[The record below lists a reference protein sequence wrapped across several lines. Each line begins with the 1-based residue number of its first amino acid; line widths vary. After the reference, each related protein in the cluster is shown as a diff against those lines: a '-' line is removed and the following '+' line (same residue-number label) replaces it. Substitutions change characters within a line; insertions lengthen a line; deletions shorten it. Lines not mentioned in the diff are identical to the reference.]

1 MALVIPATT
10 VPSATAADQ
19 VIGHAFAALV
29 VRVTAVEK
37 RPISTPGTTVIVP
50 GEPGTLAL
58 ETVPAT
64 AGETSFTL
72 ESPAVPPLLVLING
86 QAQKPTYDYIPVLT
100 GPHVTG
106 FTWNN
111 ADFSLASSDT
121 IQAQY
126 VLA

>member
-19 VIGHAFAALV
+19 VIGHAFDALA

-37 RPISTPGTTVIVP
+37 KPSAGGTTIVVP

-72 ESPAVPPLLVLING
+72 EQPAVPPLLVLING
-86 QAQKPTYDYIPVLT
+86 QAQKPAYDYVPVLV

-106 FTWNN
+106 FTWTN